1 MGLFKLLT
9 DPGNFQFYWQN
20 QKPGSES
27 PNIINPRKIPFGKD
41 RFKGGSSKEP
51 YIIKSPTFA
60 DDDTKS
66 APFYNDFILR
76 GGILAPLSAADDV
89 VRLTKYFADLNNPK
103 GALFVAKQ
111 NLLSRTGVKTEATKG
126 FAYLGSAVNE
136 GYYNPLS
143 TLTQAGSGFLG
154 IHVNK
159 QGGLF
164 NDTSLKK
171 YQDVIAERILTYDS
185 YSKKHIAD
193 RLTNLQYLIL
203 NPPTTPFT
211 NYDGV
216 NKYSTY
222 PNESTLIQ
230 YSGGPGSVVGV
241 GSTSIKF
248 ATNNAGTVLKSLLN
262 PSSNT
267 DGNKDISSTSLFKT
281 WDAKTINSQKTNLD
295 SLIKEDFRKVLTP
308 EKVYQNSFLSKSPDY
323 VTKNIEDKLGLN
335 NPGSRLR
342 DRSNYSVGS
351 VYNGNS
357 TALDKVNASYIYKSD
372 SVDGSRYGK
381 DPNYNDL
388 IQFNIAILNNELQKG
403 GPYKKYMHF
412 RAFIDN
418 ISDSYNADWNA
429 INYMG
434 RAEKFYKYK
443 GFDRKMSLA
452 FTVAAQSKQEI
463 TAMYDKLNF
472 LASSLSPEYLD
483 SISAGYMAGNI
494 AYITLGG
501 YIDDQ
506 PGIITSLEYTIPEES
521 PWEIAIDENG
531 DKANPMDVRQLPHII
546 RVSLQFTPIHKFRPE
561 KQSFEDDSDKNS
573 KGKITGNNSVRLKTP
588 GMQKY
593 IDQNR
598 PSTSNYDEQGKFN
611 SIPSP
616 TNTPIQA
623 NQNTGNLVQQ

>member
-66 APFYNDFILR
+66 APFYNDFLIR
-76 GGILAPLSAADDV
+76 GGILSPFSAAEDV
-89 VRLTKYFADLNNPK
+89 VRLTKYFTDLNNPK

-111 NLLSRTGVKTEATKG
+111 NILSKSGVKTEATKG
-126 FAYLGSAVNE
+126 FAYLGSALNE

-143 TLTQAGSGFLG
+143 TLASAGGGFLG
-154 IHVNK
+154 KHVNK
-159 QGGLF
+159 QGGLLLE
-164 NDTSLKK
+164 TSLKK
-171 YQDVIAERILTYDS
+171 YQDVITENQLNRGLNFDFS
-185 YSKKHIAD
+185 D
-193 RLTNLQYLIL
+193 NRLTGL
-203 NPPTTPFT
+203 FT
-211 NYDGV
+211 YITNNAFSPGNNFNGV
-216 NKYSTY
+216 NKYSLV
-222 PNESTLIQ
+222 PNQSTLIQ
-230 YSGGPGSVVGV
+230 YSGGPDSVAGV

-267 DGNKDISSTSLFKT
+267 DGNKDITFTSRFKT

-494 AYITLGG
+494 AYITLGE

-521 PWEIAIDENG
+521 PWEIAIDEKG
-531 DKANPMDVRQLPHII
+531 EKADPKDVRQLPHII

>member
-1 MGLFKLLT
+1 MGLLKLLT
-9 DPGNFQFYWQN
+9 DPSNFTFYNGGIGGLGYSGDGTKPAMKSLKFSDESN
-20 QKPGSES
+20 Q
-27 PNIINPRKIPFGKD
+27 
-41 RFKGGSSKEP
+41 P
-51 YIIKSPTFA
+51 YIQKDINNQDSKNPA
-60 DDDTKS
+60 Y
-66 APFYNDFILR
+66 YNDFILR
-76 GGILAPLSAADDV
+76 GGILAPTTAAEDTF
-89 VRLTKYFADLNNPK
+89 RLIKYFTDTKNPN
-103 GALFVAKQ
+103 GALFIAKQ
-111 NLLSRTGVKTEATKG
+111 NILSKTGVKTEATKG

-143 TLTQAGSGFLG
+143 TLTQAGGGFLG
-154 IHVNK
+154 KHVNK

-164 NDTSLKK
+164 PSTSLKK
-171 YQDVIAERILTYDS
+171 YQDVITENQLNRGLNFDFS
-185 YSKKHIAD
+185 D
-193 RLTNLQYLIL
+193 NRLTGL
-203 NPPTTPFT
+203 FT
-211 NYDGV
+211 YITNNAFAPGNNFNGV
-216 NKYSTY
+216 NKYSLV
-222 PNESTLIQ
+222 PNQSTLIQ
-230 YSGGPGSVVGV
+230 YSGGPDSVAGV

-267 DGNKDISSTSLFKT
+267 DGNKDVTFTSRFKT

-308 EKVYQNSFLSKSPDY
+308 EKAYQNSFLSKSPNY
-323 VTKNIEDKLGLN
+323 VTKNIEDNLGLS

-342 DRSNYSVGS
+342 DRSNYSIGS
-351 VYNGNS
+351 VYNGKS
-357 TALDKVNASYIYKSD
+357 TALDKVNASYIYKNAVSA
-372 SVDGSRYGK
+372 GSNYGQPGY
-381 DPNYNDL
+381 DNLNDL
-388 IQFNIAILNNELQKG
+388 IQFSIAILNNELQVG

-418 ISDSYNADWNA
+418 ISDSYNADWNV

-443 GFDRKMSLA
+443 GFDRKISMA

-483 SISAGYMAGNI
+483 SVTSGYMAGNI

-521 PWEIAIDENG
+521 PWEIAIDEEGNASQPE
-531 DKANPMDVRQLPHII
+531 DIRQLPHIM
-546 RVSLQFTPIHKFRPE
+546 RVSLNFTPIHKFRPE
-561 KQSFEDDSDKNS
+561 KQSFQNDTLGTDS
-573 KGKITGNNSVRLKTP
+573 TRLLRP
-588 GMQKY
+588 GVQKY

-598 PSTSNYDEQGKFN
+598 PTVSNYDESGQ
-611 SIPSP
+611 SIQTSFP
-616 TNTPIQA
+616 TNTPIQS
-623 NQNTGNLVQQ
+623 NQQNNILNN